1 MEANEPKGTTM
12 KSVTVRAARWSATH
26 PWRAMLLWLVFVAAT
41 VATASAVP
49 VQQLDDDDFRIGQS
63 GVADEI
69 ISDADLDE
77 ALTENVLIT
86 SADGELDRGT
96 AEAAADDVRQ
106 QMSQLPEVAKV
117 GQPVWSED
125 GAGVLVPMQL
135 VTDDDDQAEED
146 VEKMLDVTDDVQAA
160 HPDLVVE
167 QGGEASLNVAI
178 WEQVGDDLAAS
189 EKLSLPIAFGIML
202 LAFAALIAAA
212 IPVLLAFT
220 SVMATF
226 GIYAVVSHL
235 APDNGSVMN
244 IVLLLGMAVGVD
256 YSLFYLKRE
265 REERR
270 RGHKTVDAV
279 EIAAATSGRAIVVSG
294 LAVIVSMAG
303 MYVTG
308 VADFIS
314 IATGAIIVVG
324 VAVLGSITVLP
335 ALLAKLGRWVDRPR
349 VPLLWRLSR
358 RIGPGG
364 VSRRILSPVMS
375 HPKAALVVSTVALGA
390 LAAPA
395 LGMKIDDG
403 GLSTLP
409 KEIPTVQTLQRTT
422 EHFPS
427 EGASYDVAVR
437 TTPERMPE
445 TVAALEKL
453 ADASVETGDLVRPS
467 GAEVQVSKDDT
478 AAVLTLVSP
487 TDDGSDASVDALH
500 SLRDDLV
507 PQYLGSLDAQ
517 EFAVGGDVA
526 ESQDFAQNQRDKL
539 PLVLAF
545 VLGLTLLMIGITF
558 RSVVIA
564 LVTTVLNLFSAAA
577 AFGVLALVFQHGWF
591 ESLLGFTAPGF
602 AISWIPLFVFVILV
616 GLSMDYHV
624 FVLSRVRENLRR
636 GMTPRD
642 AVRAGVAE
650 TAGVVTSAAAVM
662 VAVFGIFA
670 TLGMMEMKQMG
681 VGLAAA
687 ILIDAT
693 IVRVVML
700 PSILALLGRAAWWPS
715 RLSRRPSRVA
725 EAPPEEVPQL
735 VG

>member
-1 MEANEPKGTTM
+1 M

-26 PWRAMLLWLVFVAAT
+26 PWRAMLLWLAFVAAT

-49 VQQLDDDDFRIGQS
+49 VQQLDDEDTRIGQS

-69 ISDADLDE
+69 ISDSG
-77 ALTENVLIT
+77 LTEPLSENVLIT
-86 SADGELDRGT
+86 SADGDLDRDS
-96 AEAAADDVRQ
+96 AESAASDVRQ
-106 QMSQLPEVAKV
+106 RMSQLPEVGQV

-125 GAGVLVPMQL
+125 GAAVLVPLQL
-135 VTDDDDQAEED
+135 TTSDEEKAEDDIDA
-146 VEKMLDVTDDVQAA
+146 LLNVTDDVQAE

-167 QGGEASLNVAI
+167 QGGDASLNKAI

-212 IPVLLAFT
+212 IPVLLALT
-220 SVMATF
+220 SVLATF
-226 GIYAVVSHL
+226 GIYAAVSSL

-270 RGHKTVDAV
+270 RGHGTVDAV
-279 EIAAATSGRAIVVSG
+279 EIAAATSGRSIVVSG
-294 LAVIVSMAG
+294 IAVIVAMAG

-364 VSRRILSPVMS
+364 VSRRILAPVMR
-375 HPKAALVVSTVALGA
+375 HPGGALVISTVAMGA

-403 GLSTLP
+403 GLTTLP
-409 KEIPTVQTLQRTT
+409 QEIPTVQTLQRTT
-422 EHFPS
+422 EHFPA
-427 EGASYDVAVR
+427 EGTAYAIAVR

-445 TVAALEKL
+445 TVAALNQL
-453 ADASVETGDLVRPS
+453 ATQAESDGEFVTES
-467 GAEVQVSKDDT
+467 GADGVRVARDRT

-487 TDDGSDASVDALH
+487 TEDGSDASIDGLNR
-500 SLRDDLV
+500 LRDDLV
-507 PQYLGSLDAQ
+507 PQYLDPVGAQ
-517 EFAVGGDVA
+517 EQAVGGSVA

-539 PLVLAF
+539 PMVLVF
-545 VLGLTLLMIGITF
+545 VLGLTLLMMGITF
-558 RSVVIA
+558 RSVLIA

-602 AISWIPLFVFVILV
+602 AITWIPLFVFVILV

-624 FVLSRVRENLRR
+624 FVLSRVREGLRR
-636 GMTPRD
+636 GLSPRD
-642 AVRAGVAE
+642 AVRAGVTE

-715 RLSRRPSRVA
+715 RIGRRSAHREGPAV
-725 EAPPEEVPQL
+725 EEVPEL

>member
-1 MEANEPKGTTM
+1 M

-49 VQQLDDDDFRIGQS
+49 IQEMDDEDFRVGQS

-69 ISDADLDE
+69 IADADL
-77 ALTENVLIT
+77 AAPMTENVLIT
-86 SADGELDRGT
+86 SDGDLDRQA
-96 AEAAADDVRQ
+96 AESAASDVRQ
-106 QMSQLPEVAKV
+106 RMTELPSV
-117 GQPVWSED
+117 GDVGEPLWSED
-125 GAGVLVPMQL
+125 GAAVLVPLQL
-135 VTDDDDQAEED
+135 ATDDRDEAEND
-146 VEKMLDVTDDVQAA
+146 VEAMLDVTDEVQAA

-167 QGGEASLNVAI
+167 QGGDASLDVAI
-178 WEQVGDDLAAS
+178 WEQVSDDLKQS
-189 EKLSLPIAFGIML
+189 EMLTLPIAFGIML

-212 IPVLLAFT
+212 IPVLLAFS
-220 SVMATF
+220 SVVATF
-226 GIYAVVSHL
+226 GIYAAVSHF

-270 RGHKTVDAV
+270 RGHSTVDAV
-279 EIAAATSGRAIVVSG
+279 EIAAATSGRSIVVSG

-303 MYVTG
+303 LYITG

-324 VAVLGSITVLP
+324 VAVLGSLTVLP

-364 VSRRILSPVMS
+364 VSRRVLAPVMR
-375 HPKAALVVSTVALGA
+375 HPKGALLVSTVALSA

-403 GLSTLP
+403 GLTTLP
-409 KEIPTVQTLQRTT
+409 QEIPTVQTVQSTT

-427 EGASYDVAVR
+427 EGTSYDVAVR
-437 TTPERMPE
+437 TSPERMPD
-445 TVAALEKL
+445 TVAALEEL
-453 ADASVETGDLVRPS
+453 ADAAVERGDFVRPEGDS
-467 GAEVQVSKDDT
+467 VQVADDDS

-487 TDDGSDASVDALH
+487 SEDGSGASVDALDR
-500 SLRDDLV
+500 LRDELV
-507 PQYLGSLDAQ
+507 PQHLDSIGAQ
-517 EFAVGGDVA
+517 DHAVGGGVA
-526 ESQDFAQNQRDKL
+526 ESQDFAQNQRDSL

-545 VLGLTLLMIGITF
+545 VLGLTLLMMGITF

-564 LVTTVLNLFSAAA
+564 LVTTVLNLLSAAA
-577 AFGVLALVFQHGWF
+577 AFGVLTLVFQHGWF

-602 AISWIPLFVFVILV
+602 AITWIPLFVFVILV

-624 FVLSRVRENLRR
+624 FVISRVREGLRN
-636 GMTPRD
+636 GLSPRE
-642 AVRAGVAE
+642 AVRVGVTE

-700 PSILALLGRAAWWPS
+700 PSILALLGRAAWWPG
-715 RLSRRPSRVA
+715 RLSRRSA
-725 EAPPEEVPQL
+725 ASEAPAKEAPQL